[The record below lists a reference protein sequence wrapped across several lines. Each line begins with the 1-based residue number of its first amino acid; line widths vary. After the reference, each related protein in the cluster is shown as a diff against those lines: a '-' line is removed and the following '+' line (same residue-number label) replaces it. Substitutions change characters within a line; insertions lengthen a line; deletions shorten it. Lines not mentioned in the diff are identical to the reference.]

1 MTEDNKEHKR
11 VEIGFAGGQAISVQI
26 AELDHEKL
34 RKAVA
39 DGGGWYELDTV
50 DGPVSLDL
58 GKVVFVKIELPE
70 HRIGFSG
77 L

>member
-1 MTEDNKEHKR
+1 MAEDNKGHKR

-26 AELDHEKL
+26 AERDYDKL
-34 RKAVA
+34 RKEVR
-39 DGGGWYELDTV
+39 GGDGWYELDTA

-58 GKVVFVKIELPE
+58 RKIVFVKSDTPD